1 MIVHPVLSPHH
12 PPALSK
18 GMINYFFPWKLNL
31 SSIIWTLVG
40 KLREAI
46 CRPSRNS
53 PTSDVL
59 PTQRVGNIRHIRVSL
74 DEVSLD
80 DAVEDA
86 RIVVVGP
93 LRP

>member
-1 MIVHPVLSPHH
+1 M
-12 PPALSK
+12 
-18 GMINYFFPWKLNL
+18 

-59 PTQRVGNIRHIRVSL
+59 PSQRVGNIRHIRVSL
-74 DEVSLD
+74 D
-80 DAVEDA
+80 DAVEVA
-86 RIVVVGP
+86 RIDVVGP
-93 LRP
+93 LGP

>member
-1 MIVHPVLSPHH
+1 MIKLFLPVEAELVIDYMDTCRQIARS
-12 PPALSK
+12 
-18 GMINYFFPWKLNL
+18 NL
-31 SSIIWTLVG
+31 
-40 KLREAI
+40 
-46 CRPSRNS
+46 

-59 PTQRVGNIRHIRVSL
+59 PSQRVGNIRHIRVSL

>member
-1 MIVHPVLSPHH
+1 M
-12 PPALSK
+12 
-18 GMINYFFPWKLNL
+18 

-40 KLREAI
+40 KLRKAI

-59 PTQRVGNIRHIRVSL
+59 PSQRVGNIRHIRVSL
-74 DEVSLD
+74 D

-86 RIVVVGP
+86 RIDVVGP